1 MEASLIVGST
11 DVVAWWGA
19 VIATLVLLWDVVKW
33 LNSGASLKSRVVLNT
48 HYDDGKVKERQ
59 KTGHGENITYE
70 TYCHVEVVNTGSLP
84 TTVMGI
90 RATHSKNKSGMEIS
104 VTQQVFT
111 EHFGKKLP
119 YVLGPGGVW
128 SCRLPMD
135 RYLSLFQFGT
145 PEIRL
150 GVSTK
155 SKPVVIRA
163 SKSAIKA
170 LQPTAKAAAE
180 L

>member
-1 MEASLIVGST
+1 MGST

-33 LNSGASLKSRVVLNT
+33 LNSGANLKSRMVLNT
-48 HYDDGKVKERQ
+48 HYDDGKVKERE
-59 KTGHGENITYE
+59 KTEHGETITYE

-90 RATHSKNKSGMEIS
+90 RATHSKNKSGMQMS

-119 YVLGPGGVW
+119 HVLGPGEVW

-135 RYLSLFQFGT
+135 RYLNLFEHGT

-163 SKSAIKA
+163 NKSANKA

>member
-1 MEASLIVGST
+1 MGST

-33 LNSGASLKSRVVLNT
+33 LNSGASLKSRIVLNT
-48 HYDDGKVKERQ
+48 HYDDGEVIKRE
-59 KTGHGENITYE
+59 KTEHGETITYE
-70 TYCHVEVVNTGSLP
+70 SYCHIEVVNTGSLP

-90 RATHSKNKSGMEIS
+90 RATHSKNKSGMQMS

-111 EHFGKKLP
+111 EHFGKNLP
-119 YVLGPGGVW
+119 HVLGPGEVW

-135 RYLSLFQFGT
+135 RYSNLFEHGT
-145 PEIRL
+145 PEVRL
-150 GVSTK
+150 SVSTK
-155 SKPVVIRA
+155 SKPLVIRA
-163 SKSAIKA
+163 SKSANKA
-170 LQPTAKAAAE
+170 LQPTAEAAAE

>member
-1 MEASLIVGST
+1 MGST
-11 DVVAWWGA
+11 AVVAWWGA

-33 LNSGASLKSRVVLNT
+33 LNSGASLKSRMVLNT
-48 HYDDGKVKERQ
+48 HYDDGEVKKRE
-59 KTGHGENITYE
+59 KTEHGETITYE
-70 TYCHVEVVNTGSLP
+70 SYCHVEVVNTGSLP

-90 RATHSKNKSGMEIS
+90 RATHSKNKSGMQIS
-104 VTQQVFT
+104 VIQQTFT

-119 YVLGPGGVW
+119 YVLGPGEVW

-135 RYLSLFQFGT
+135 RYWTLFKHGT
-145 PEIRL
+145 PEVRL
-150 GVSTK
+150 SVSTR

-163 SKSAIKA
+163 RKSANKA
-170 LQPTAKAAAE
+170 LQPPAKAAAE